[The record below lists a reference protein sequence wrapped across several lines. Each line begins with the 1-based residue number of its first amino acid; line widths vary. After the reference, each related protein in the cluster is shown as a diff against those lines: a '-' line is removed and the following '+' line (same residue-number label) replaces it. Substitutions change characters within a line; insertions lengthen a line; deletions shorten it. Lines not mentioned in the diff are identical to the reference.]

1 MKNLENSGG
10 GREDPRKDPDAMWKG
25 LRDVPFQRTGARVA
39 ELEEPKTYRMEIV
52 SRFFNYANRTKI
64 DVRRW
69 QNYFKYEQDKGAN
82 KDETEYNKV
91 LQAVEAWNNASQESR
106 KKFLETGEYSDEIT
120 GDMISLLTE
129 QRIIGF
135 ADSEP
140 GGGGGGGHGGGGGG
154 HEGGHDGGDG
164 HGGGHHGG
172 DDGPRGGGPRG
183 GEKPRGGDTHD
194 GDGPGITPVPP
205 YEGPKPHPE
214 DEDTDEPKPENDDGD
229 DKQPGDDVEQ
239 PIPEDPGNETKPD
252 DPGDDKE
259 KPEDPEDDPE
269 EPEAQEEEKET
280 VFTIIKRFLKR
291 ELTDEEKEAIAEKVK
306 KEKDK
311 FLQRLAAGTAMVM
324 IALMLFIPPVDTVQ
338 NPNNVSVSGEG
349 TRVEQTYHP
358 ASEHERTLTEAEQQQ
373 MREELIEKLL
383 QDTSLG
389 DTVELP
395 SGTVLHNSSD
405 YELVRELGGND
416 PTVTIGESSLRA
428 EGEYTLDRVSF
439 LDEDGNII
447 DAYHIEDGDNG
458 SIQDLLQQTRQNSGY
473 EGKISI
479 SCHFDGPNGG
489 GELSGQTGWSAG
501 FGTEFGV
508 DESQIPDTVIE
519 TEPAYTTED
528 TITYEYHGEGTDAAN
543 GQIEVT
549 TSEGKTVTID
559 VMKPDGSY
567 RSAGETVIG
576 SDGNAYQIESIDIQ
590 DGGTSQ
596 KLNLLKLGH
605 DLAMLGLAG
614 TGIALALSGRRK
626 REEGEP
632 GGNGDTEATP
642 EFVTEREM
650 MELNGE
656 QLVRLTKIFSERAG
670 DTSEEIAE
678 EMAEKAG
685 VTIPLDIDIATTT
698 PEELEKYLTE
708 SRADGIFS
716 GMTYPEELM
725 ARTLLAKHDE
735 ATLEDLSQ
743 RIGMDLEE
751 LADQILNG
759 TPEWAENPE
768 AEYEFIDTNENE
780 EV

>member
-1 MKNLENSGG
+1 MKNPEDSGG
-10 GREDPRKDPDAMWKG
+10 GREDQRKDRDAMWQDLKNI
-25 LRDVPFQRTGARVA
+25 PFKRTWARVA
-39 ELEEPKTYRMEIV
+39 ELEEPKTYRMQIV
-52 SRFFNYANRTKI
+52 PRFFSLMNQTKI
-64 DVRRW
+64 DTPKW
-69 QNYFKYEQDKGAN
+69 QHYFKDEQDKGAN

-229 DKQPGDDVEQ
+229 DKQPGDDIEQ

-269 EPEAQEEEKET
+269 DDPEEPEALEEEKET

-358 ASEHERTLTEAEQQQ
+358 ASEHERT
-373 MREELIEKLL
+373 LIEKLL

-559 VMKPDGSY
+559 VMKPDGTY

-632 GGNGDTEATP
+632 GGDGDTEATP
-642 EFVTEREM
+642 EFVTERER

-716 GMTYPEELM
+716 DMTYPEELM

>member
-1 MKNLENSGG
+1 MKKPEESGG
-10 GREDPRKDPDAMWKG
+10 NREDLRENRDEMWED
-25 LRDVPFQRTGARVA
+25 LQEIPFKRSWAPVA
-39 ELEEPKTYRMEIV
+39 ELEKPKTYHMQIAP
-52 SRFFNYANRTKI
+52 RFFSLMNITII
-64 DVRRW
+64 DTPKW
-69 QNYFKYEQDKGAN
+69 QHYFKDEQDKGVN

-91 LQAVEAWNNASQESR
+91 LQAIEAWNNASQESR
-106 KKFLETGEYSDEIT
+106 NKFLETGEYSDEIT

-135 ADSEP
+135 ANREP
-140 GGGGGGGHGGGGGG
+140 GGGGGGGGG
-154 HEGGHDGGDG
+154 HEGGHDGGGDR
-164 HGGGHHGG
+164 GG
-172 DDGPRGGGPRG
+172 DDGPRGGGPRSG
-183 GEKPRGGDTHD
+183 DGKPRGGE
-194 GDGPGITPVPP
+194 GPGVAPIPP
-205 YEGPKPHPE
+205 FEGPKSHPE
-214 DEDTDEPKPENDDGD
+214 DEDTDEPKPENDGGD
-229 DKQPGDDVEQ
+229 DEQPGDDVEQ

-259 KPEDPEDDPE
+259 KPEDPEDDSE
-269 EPEAQEEEKET
+269 EPEALEEEKET
-280 VFTIIKRFLKR
+280 TFTIIKRFLKR
-291 ELTDEEKEAIAEKVK
+291 ELTEEEKAAIAEKVK

-324 IALMLFIPPVDTVQ
+324 LALMLLIPPVDTIQ

-349 TRVEQTYHP
+349 IRTEQAYHP

-405 YELVRELGGND
+405 YELVQKLGGND

-501 FGTEFGV
+501 FGTEFGI
-508 DESQIPDTVIE
+508 DESQIPDTIIE

-559 VMKPDGSY
+559 IMKPDGTY

-632 GGNGDTEATP
+632 GGDGDTEATP

-670 DTSEEIAE
+670 DTSDEIAE

-698 PEELEKYLTE
+698 PEELEKYLAE
-708 SRADGIFS
+708 SRADSIFS
-716 GMTYPEELM
+716 GMTYSEELM